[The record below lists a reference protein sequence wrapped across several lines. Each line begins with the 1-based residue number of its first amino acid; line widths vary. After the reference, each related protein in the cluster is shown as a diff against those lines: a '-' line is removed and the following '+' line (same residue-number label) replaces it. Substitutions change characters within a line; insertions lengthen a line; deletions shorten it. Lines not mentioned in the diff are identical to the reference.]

1 LVCFNE
7 LLASN
12 GAPSHTDSAPPLNR
26 NKKEF
31 LKMTK
36 SGRLFPS
43 VAILFL
49 VSAFFPSAIQA
60 VASTPA
66 FVQERDNQVNSG
78 NTGSTTFSS
87 VVTGGNLLVAYLIW
101 DSTGGASVSD
111 SLGNVYASA
120 GGPTRWS
127 NGIYSAQVFYAI
139 NNRSGVDT
147 VTAIFSTSVH
157 SFGIIYAHEYSGIN
171 QTSPLDVTI
180 AAAGPSGNLTSGVTN
195 TTNSMD
201 LLFAGGVSANV
212 VTSPGPGYMARSTS
226 HGNITEDRV
235 VTVTGSYNATATN
248 SGGAWGMQFVA
259 FRGAS
264 NGTSGTDPNNGSLN
278 TYSTNFPHTENP
290 ISEGGNWI
298 NGKAVGLDWL
308 NVQTTPGHAFGGGT
322 STATPYNDP
331 TAVLTGSWSSN
342 QKAQAVVH
350 TVNQNRSIYEEVELR
365 LRTTISAHSITGYEF
380 NFRATSDGS
389 QYVQIVR
396 WNGPFGNFTFLD
408 SKTGPGLHDGDV
420 VTATAVGSTLT
431 SYINGVQIVQVTDST
446 YASGSPGMGFYNQ
459 GGTLANNSDFGFTSY
474 TATDNLTSDTVPP
487 SAPTNL
493 AASVI
498 SSSQINLSWGASTDN
513 VGVVGYHVNRNSTQ
527 IGTTATPN
535 FSDSTVV
542 PGVQYTYSVSA
553 YDAAGNIS
561 ALSSPVIAQTS
572 PASDVTPPSV
582 PTNLQASNVTSTT
595 LKISWTASTDDVAV
609 AGYQVFRN
617 GAKVATTTTTSY
629 TDTGLA
635 PSATYTYAAL
645 AYDSSNNLSGQS
657 AQLTVTTAAAAVVS
671 PSMVQTKNNQISS
684 GTSVSVPFNAPT
696 QAGNTIVVYV
706 IWNNAGSVAL
716 TDSNGNA
723 YVNVGTPVVWGNGYS
738 AQVFYASHIKGG
750 SDTVTATFRNS
761 VTAFGVL
768 YVHEYAG
775 ISPTNPVDI
784 YCSASGSSTTL
795 NSGTAT
801 TTGANDL
808 IFGAGVSDNVVT
820 APGSGFISHDRAYG
834 NITEDRIA
842 GSAGS
847 YAATATHNGKMWGM
861 QMVAFRP
868 AQ

>member
-1 LVCFNE
+1 
-7 LLASN
+7 
-12 GAPSHTDSAPPLNR
+12 
-26 NKKEF
+26 
-31 LKMTK
+31 M
-36 SGRLFPS
+36 
-43 VAILFL
+43 
-49 VSAFFPSAIQA
+49 
-60 VASTPA
+60 
-66 FVQERDNQVNSG
+66 
-78 NTGSTTFSS
+78 
-87 VVTGGNLLVAYLIW
+87 
-101 DSTGGASVSD
+101 
-111 SLGNVYASA
+111 
-120 GGPTRWS
+120 
-127 NGIYSAQVFYAI
+127 
-139 NNRSGVDT
+139 
-147 VTAIFSTSVH
+147 
-157 SFGIIYAHEYSGIN
+157 
-171 QTSPLDVTI
+171 
-180 AAAGPSGNLTSGVTN
+180 
-195 TTNSMD
+195 
-201 LLFAGGVSANV
+201 
-212 VTSPGPGYMARSTS
+212 
-226 HGNITEDRV
+226 
-235 VTVTGSYNATATN
+235 
-248 SGGAWGMQFVA
+248 
-259 FRGAS
+259 
-264 NGTSGTDPNNGSLN
+264 
-278 TYSTNFPHTENP
+278 
-290 ISEGGNWI
+290 
-298 NGKAVGLDWL
+298 
-308 NVQTTPGHAFGGGT
+308 
-322 STATPYNDP
+322 
-331 TAVLTGSWSSN
+331 LTGSWSSN

-350 TVNQNRSIYEEVELR
+350 TVNQNSSIYEEVELR

-408 SKTGPGLHDGDV
+408 SKTGPGLHEGDV

-498 SSSQINLSWGASTDN
+498 SSSQINLSWDPSTDN
-513 VGVVGYHVNRNSTQ
+513 VGVVGYHVSRNNTQ

-553 YDAAGNIS
+553 FDAAGNIS
-561 ALSSPVIAQTS
+561 GLSSPVIAQTS
-572 PASDVTPPSV
+572 PAADFTPPSV

-595 LKISWTASTDDVAV
+595 LKISWTASTDNVAV

-629 TDTGLA
+629 ADAGLT
-635 PSATYTYAAL
+635 PSATYAYAVL
-645 AYDSSNNLSGQS
+645 AYDSSNNLSAQS
-657 AQLTVTTAAAAVVS
+657 AQLTVTTAAAAVAS
-671 PSMVQTKNNQISS
+671 PSMVQVKNNQISS

-696 QAGNTIVVYV
+696 QAGNTIVIYV

-723 YVNVGTPVVWGNGYS
+723 YVNIGTPVVWGSGYS
-738 AQVFYASHIKGG
+738 AQVFYASKIKGG

-820 APGSGFISHDRAYG
+820 APGSGFIPHDLAYG
-834 NITEDRIA
+834 NITEDRTA

-847 YAATATHNGKMWGM
+847 YAATATHNGKLWGM

>member
-1 LVCFNE
+1 
-7 LLASN
+7 
-12 GAPSHTDSAPPLNR
+12 
-26 NKKEF
+26 
-31 LKMTK
+31 MTK
-36 SGRLFPS
+36 SERLFPS

-49 VSAFFPSAIQA
+49 VSAFFLSAIQA

-78 NTGSTTFSS
+78 NTSSTTFSS

-139 NNRSGVDT
+139 NKRSGVDT
-147 VTAIFSTSVH
+147 VTATFSTSVH

-171 QTSPLDVTI
+171 PTSPLDVTI

-195 TTNSMD
+195 TTNSID
-201 LLFAGGVSANV
+201 LLFAGGVSASV

-226 HGNITEDRV
+226 HGNITEDRI

-264 NGTSGTDPNNGSLN
+264 NGTSGTDPNNSSLN

-308 NVQTTPGHAFGGGT
+308 NVQTTSGHAFGAGT

-350 TVNQNRSIYEEVELR
+350 TVNQNGSIYEEVELR

-396 WNGPFGNFTFLD
+396 WNGPLGNFTFLD

-446 YASGSPGMGFYNQ
+446 YPSGSPGMGFYNQ

-498 SSSQINLSWGASTDN
+498 SSSQINLSWDASTDN
-513 VGVVGYHVNRNSTQ
+513 VGVVGYHVSRNSTQ

-553 YDAAGNIS
+553 FDAAGNIS
-561 ALSSPVIAQTS
+561 SLSSPVIAQTS

-595 LKISWTASTDDVAV
+595 LKISWTASTDNVAV

-617 GAKVATTTTTSY
+617 GAKVGTTTTTSY

-645 AYDSSNNLSGQS
+645 AYDSSNNLSVQS

-671 PSMVQTKNNQISS
+671 PSMVQVKNNQISS

-723 YVNVGTPVVWGNGYS
+723 YVNVGTPVVWSNGYS
-738 AQVFYASHIKGG
+738 AQVFYASKITGG

-775 ISPTNPVDI
+775 ISPTNPVDV

-820 APGSGFISHDRAYG
+820 APGSGFISHDLAYG

>member
-1 LVCFNE
+1 
-7 LLASN
+7 
-12 GAPSHTDSAPPLNR
+12 
-26 NKKEF
+26 
-31 LKMTK
+31 MTK
-36 SGRLFPS
+36 SERLFPS

-49 VSAFFPSAIQA
+49 VSAFFLSAIQA

-78 NTGSTTFSS
+78 NTSSTTFSS

-139 NNRSGVDT
+139 NKRSGVDT
-147 VTAIFSTSVH
+147 VTATFSTSVH

-171 QTSPLDVTI
+171 PTSPLDVTI

-195 TTNSMD
+195 TTNSID

-226 HGNITEDRV
+226 HGNITEDRI

-264 NGTSGTDPNNGSLN
+264 NGTSGTDPNNSSLN

-308 NVQTTPGHAFGGGT
+308 NVQTTSGHAFGAGT

-331 TAVLTGSWSSN
+331 TAVLTGGWSSN

-350 TVNQNRSIYEEVELR
+350 TVNQNSSIYEEVELR

-446 YASGSPGMGFYNQ
+446 YPSGSPGMGFYNQ

-498 SSSQINLSWGASTDN
+498 SSSQINLSWDASTDN

-553 YDAAGNIS
+553 FDAAGNIS
-561 ALSSPVIAQTS
+561 SLSSPVIAQTS

-595 LKISWTASTDDVAV
+595 LKISWTASTDNVAV

-617 GAKVATTTTTSY
+617 GAKVGTTTTTSY

-645 AYDSSNNLSGQS
+645 AYDSSNNLSAQS

-671 PSMVQTKNNQISS
+671 PSMVQVKNNQISS

-723 YVNVGTPVVWGNGYS
+723 YVNVGTPVVWSNGYS
-738 AQVFYASHIKGG
+738 AQVFYASKITGG

-775 ISPTNPVDI
+775 ISPTNPVDV

-820 APGSGFISHDRAYG
+820 APGSGFISHDLAYG